1 MELAAMNESPVR
13 IEVVKSMPHEIA
25 RMDRARRMA
34 AEITKMMDGIGLGD
48 WSFMVCAWLPG
59 EQPVIVAGTRPG
71 CDVLASVKD
80 GAQWILKS
88 VEAKQNGDAMP
99 IVTGP
104 G

>member
-1 MELAAMNESPVR
+1 MDSPVR
-13 IEVVKSMPHEIA
+13 IEIVKSMPHEIA
-25 RMDRARRMA
+25 RMDRARKVS
-34 AEITKMMDGIGLGD
+34 AEITKMMEGAGLKD
-48 WSFMVCAWLPG
+48 WSFMLCAWLPG

-71 CDVLASVKD
+71 CDMLESLKS

-88 VEAKQNGDAMP
+88 VDSKQHGDSMP